1 MLCLGSHPSSI
12 LHLLLLNNSS
22 QLKISITSALLRIR
36 TILRSNII
44 SSKTVQGRSSSRVAI
59 CLLLSNKRITTLT
72 TTIFKI
78 RSQIQVIMGKEAIN
92 SSQEHSNMTTL
103 ITKTWLPH
111 HKTLQTSGSNLGDR
125 VAPITMLEGPPATP
139 RITEVTLQLFP
150 KETKVYTLSTIPHRQ
165 LKMMLPLLNRP
176 TLRQL
181 EEYNKLTLCPK

>member
-1 MLCLGSHPSSI
+1 MFSS
-12 LHLLLLNNSS
+12 SS
-22 QLKISITSALLRIR
+22 QISIASALPRTR
-36 TILRSNII
+36 TILRSKII

-111 HKTLQTSGSNLGDR
+111 HKTLQTSSINLGDR

-150 KETKVYTLSTIPHRQ
+150 KETKVYPLSTILHSQ
-165 LKMMLPLLNRP
+165 LKMMCLPLNLP
-176 TLRQL
+176 ILRQL
-181 EEYNKLTLCPK
+181 QEYNKRAMYRK